1 VKKRIFKYEA
11 YLKEVRET
19 HLIPCPVEDAE
30 ALNIETFRWVN
41 DPMMVEN
48 FLPTQLLDEVKGKP
62 IRTFPFKDRMNCIY
76 HSLSLYVSEAE
87 AKKKCENFPP
97 SVKRKLGYTHIAV
110 SEINENDGESTV
122 PDKNGHFSFFK
133 YHEAMLLEKFK
144 IPSKL

>member
-48 FLPTQLLDEVKGKP
+48 FLPTRLLDEVKG
-62 IRTFPFKDRMNCIY
+62 
-76 HSLSLYVSEAE
+76 
-87 AKKKCENFPP
+87 
-97 SVKRKLGYTHIAV
+97 KLGYTHIAV

-122 PDKNGHFSFFK
+122 PDKNGHFSFFE